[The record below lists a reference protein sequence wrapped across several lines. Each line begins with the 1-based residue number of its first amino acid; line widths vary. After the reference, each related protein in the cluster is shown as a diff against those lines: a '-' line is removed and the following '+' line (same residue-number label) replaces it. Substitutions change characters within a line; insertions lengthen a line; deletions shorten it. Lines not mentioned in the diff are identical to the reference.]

1 MVVTVTKD
9 PHPFNPE
16 EFLCPVYL
24 HSLLPTTHDIL
35 ALRACCTTATDISQ
49 VQKCV
54 LAHIPMETT
63 EDVEDC
69 KMYGVSIHS
78 GNDVTLPV

>member
-1 MVVTVTKD
+1 MTVTKD

-24 HSLLPTTHDIL
+24 HSLLPTTHDVL
-35 ALRACCTTATDISQ
+35 ALRACTTKTCASQ
-49 VQKCV
+49 VQKTV
-54 LAHIPMETT
+54 LAYIPMETT

-78 GNDVTLPV
+78 GNDITLPV